1 MSGTNLL
8 VFVVSIVLAIVIGFG
23 ILFAR
28 NDPSLM
34 SDEEFDEYDEEDIS
48 IEDDESDSESDDKR
62 ETIQ

>member
-8 VFVVSIVLAIVIGFG
+8 VFVVAIALAIVIGFG

-34 SDEEFDEYDEEDIS
+34 SDEEFDECVKEDIS
-48 IEDDESDSESDDKR
+48 IEDDKSDAESDDKR